1 MKNMKICVVGTGH
14 IGLPTACVIA
24 DAGLDV
30 IAADINEKIVEAVN
44 NGISL
49 VKENGLDSLVKKVVS
64 EKRLQATTDVTSAVK
79 ECDVILIIVPT
90 PLQTDGPDIS
100 AIKSAG
106 RSVAMGLKKGDLV
119 VLESTIYPE
128 GTKKIL
134 KPILEE
140 HSKLKA
146 GADFFLAYSPERAL
160 PTKSISE
167 IRDNVRIVGGIDPE
181 SGKKAVEFY
190 SKFVTNGVV
199 DVGDSTTAE
208 FIKIS
213 ENVYRD
219 VNIALANE
227 LALITAEIGID
238 IETVIKTANMHPRVN
253 IHEPGAGVGGHC
265 IPKDPYFLI
274 NKAKDKCLDLS
285 LIKTAREINEKMP
298 EYVVEKTEKAL
309 SCSNKRISD
318 SKVTI
323 LGYAYKGNTSDIRG
337 TPSTVIANKLKSRG
351 AKVVI
356 QDPYAHASDG
366 TVIEKD
372 LMKSVSDSDCLVI
385 VTDHTEYRNINIGE
399 VSKRMRKPGAVI
411 DGRNILDPVRVRDSG
426 LAYYGIGR

>member
-1 MKNMKICVVGTGH
+1 MRVCVVGTGH

-24 DAGLDV
+24 EAGFEV

-44 NGISL
+44 KGISP
-49 VKENGLDSLVKKVVS
+49 VKENGLDELLARVVRSKKLVAS
-64 EKRLQATTDVTSAVK
+64 TDVTSSVK
-79 ECDVILIIVPT
+79 ESTVILIIVPT

-106 RSVAMGLKKGDLV
+106 KAVARGLKKGDLV

-134 KPILEE
+134 RPILEE
-140 HSKLKA
+140 NSGMKA
-146 GADFFLAYSPERAL
+146 GIDFFLAYSPERAL

-167 IRDNVRIVGGIDPE
+167 IRDNVRIVGGINPE

-190 SKFVTNGVV
+190 SRFVTSEVA

-227 LALITAEIGID
+227 LALMAANIGID
-238 IETVIKTANMHPRVN
+238 IKNVIKHANKHPRVN

-274 NKAKDKCLDLS
+274 NKAKENNLDLS
-285 LIKTAREINEKMP
+285 LIKTARKINEKMP
-298 EYVVEKTEKAL
+298 EYVVGMAEAAL
-309 SCSNKRISD
+309 SKTNRDMND
-318 SKVTI
+318 SRVTV
-323 LGYAYKGNTSDIRG
+323 LGYAYKGDTADTRG
-337 TPSTVIANKLKSRG
+337 TPTIQIANELRSLG
-351 AKVVI
+351 AKVVL
-356 QDPYAHASDG
+356 QDPYVRQDNG
-366 TVIEKD
+366 TAIEQD
-372 LMKSVSDSDCLVI
+372 LMQSVTGSDCIVI
-385 VTDHTEYRNINIGE
+385 VTDHSEYRNINIE
-399 VSKRMRKPGAVI
+399 ELSKRMKKPGVVI
-411 DGRNILDPVRVRDSG
+411 DGRNILDPADVRSSG
-426 LAYYGIGR
+426 LIYYGIGR